1 MNEIE
6 SNYLYLCTTVLCLM
20 CYMLSACH
28 TDESVKNQLVF
39 HVVLIMAVDVMI
51 MNAIVYS
58 VTDCCEWCL
67 L

>member
-1 MNEIE
+1 MFNV
-6 SNYLYLCTTVLCLM
+6 LYAITR
-20 CYMLSACH
+20 LSVCH

-39 HVVLIMAVDVMI
+39 LVVLIMAVDVMI